1 MNIGDP
7 AEKPAEADGPYAGYR
22 KLIDSP
28 TTRDALL
35 LQVRGT
41 VQGLRSAYLLHLL
54 GAMLSLAALVVVDP
68 GGFLATWRN
77 ALYAGLLL
85 ADLLALGGLRS
96 VTTHPAR
103 WILPLLALDLV
114 LVLGLTALSAL
125 EGSFSVAWL
134 LLLVFPVMLWVHR
147 KDARDIAPL
156 LSEHARWRRDEPA

>member
-1 MNIGDP
+1 
-7 AEKPAEADGPYAGYR
+7 
-22 KLIDSP
+22 LIDSP

-54 GAMLSLAALVVVDP
+54 GAMLALAALVVIDP

-85 ADLLALGGLRS
+85 DDLMALGGLCS
-96 VTTHPAR
+96 VTRHPAR

-114 LVLGLTALSAL
+114 LVLGLTTLSAID
-125 EGSFSVAWL
+125 GSFSLAWL
-134 LLLVFPVMLWVHR
+134 LLLVFPVMLLVHR
-147 KDARDIAPL
+147 RDARDIAPL
-156 LSEHARWRRDEPA
+156 LAEHARWHENEPA